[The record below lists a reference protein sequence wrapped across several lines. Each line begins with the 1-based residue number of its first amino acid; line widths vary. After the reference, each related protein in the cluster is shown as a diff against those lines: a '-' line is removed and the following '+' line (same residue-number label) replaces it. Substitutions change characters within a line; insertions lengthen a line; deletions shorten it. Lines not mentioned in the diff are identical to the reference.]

1 MANPIT
7 ILVDADACPVKG
19 EVYRVARRYGIA
31 VKVVAGAFLAV
42 PDDPAIERVAAGGGW
57 GAADDWIAAR
67 AGEGVVVVTADVPL
81 AARCVAAGAVA
92 IGPTGREFTP
102 AGIGMALAMRNL
114 MEDVRA
120 GGETTGGPKPFSA
133 RDRSRFLSA
142 LDEAIVRLRRAG
154 FA

>member
-7 ILVDADACPVKG
+7 ILVNAHACPVKG

-31 VKVVAGAFLAV
+31 VKVVAGAFRRC
-42 PDDPAIERVAAGGGW
+42 PTTPRSSGSSPAAA

-114 MEDVRA
+114 MEGNVRA
-120 GGETTGGPKPFSA
+120 GAETTGGPKPFSA